1 MKKLI
6 QILAVVGTGMVIG
19 SVARKILKIEGKQIN
34 KALKDLVEKGKFETR
49 SAIEKKQD
57 ELEFYFI

>member
-1 MKKLI
+1 MKRLI

-19 SVARKILKIEGKQIN
+19 SVAGKYLKTEGKQVGKILK
-34 KALKDLVEKGKFETR
+34 DLIKESKFVSGSTMENN
-49 SAIEKKQD
+49 QD